1 MTEGGMP
8 QTGPRAQVPDGIMT
22 KEQRALLESCTL
34 CPRRCR
40 VNRLAGE
47 RGYCGMTAEV
57 MGARAA
63 LHMWEE
69 PCISGARGSGAVFF
83 SGCSLGCVFC
93 QNRPIAAGEVAK
105 PVPLSRLTEI
115 FLELQEQG
123 AANINLVTAGHF
135 APQTAWAL
143 AEAKRRGL
151 RIPVVYNSSG
161 YESKEALETLGDLV
175 DVWLPDFKYMDPGL
189 SKKYSHAEDYPRTAC
204 QAVDWMVRWA
214 GLCEF
219 DEEGYV
225 QKGVIVRHL
234 ILPGHTKDSMA
245 VLKYLHERYEDSIY
259 ISIMNQY
266 TPLPQVEVYPELT
279 RRVTKREYEKVLD
292 YALELGISNGFFQEG
307 ETARESFIPL
317 FDYEGL

>member
-8 QTGPRAQVPDGIMT
+8 QAGLDAQVPDGIMT

-40 VNRLAGE
+40 INRLAGE

-204 QAVDWMVRWA
+204 QAVDWMVRRA

-245 VLKYLHERYEDSIY
+245 VLKYLHERYGDSIY

-266 TPLPQVEVYPELT
+266 TPLPQVEAYPELA

>member
-8 QTGPRAQVPDGIMT
+8 QAGLGAQVPDGIMT
-22 KEQRALLESCTL
+22 KEQRVLLESCTL

-40 VNRLAGE
+40 INRLAGE

-69 PCISGARGSGAVFF
+69 PCISGVRGSGAVFF

-105 PVPLSRLTEI
+105 PVPLLRLTEI

-161 YESKEALETLGDLV
+161 YESKEALETLGDQV
-175 DVWLPDFKYMDPGL
+175 DVWLPDFKYMAPGL
-189 SKKYSHAEDYPRTAC
+189 AKKYSHAEDYPRAAC
-204 QAVDWMVRWA
+204 QAVDWMVRRA

-245 VLKYLHERYEDSIY
+245 VLKYLHERYGDSIY

-266 TPLPQVEVYPELT
+266 TPLPQVEAYPELA

>member
-105 PVPLSRLTEI
+105 PVPLLRLTEI

-161 YESKEALETLGDLV
+161 YESKEALETLGDQV
-175 DVWLPDFKYMDPGL
+175 DVWLPDFKYMAPGL
-189 SKKYSHAEDYPRTAC
+189 AKKYSHAEDYPRAAC
-204 QAVDWMVRWA
+204 QAVDWMVRRA

-245 VLKYLHERYEDSIY
+245 VLKYLHERYGDSIY

-266 TPLPQVEVYPELT
+266 TPLPQVEAYPELA